1 MGRRSSKARRSP
13 KARPQGILEVTPR
26 GFGFVKTAEG
36 EYFIPSSKM
45 NGAFPGDL
53 VEVSRISNRRE
64 PGLAQ
69 VVEGQ
74 RQRPTGRVACVIM
87 REKRNVI
94 GRYEVADP
102 FGVVVPDDP
111 AIQYDI
117 FTLRKDSFW
126 VSDGDIVE
134 VEIIEYPSR
143 YQAATG
149 RVVCVVSKEEDPSLE
164 IDRILSRLGVP
175 SSFPD
180 AALEESLA
188 CKEDINLA
196 LSKGYRDLSDKFV
209 YTIDPVDA
217 KDFDD
222 AVSCCFEDGLFH
234 LGVYIADVSAY
245 VPYGSSLDLEAR
257 KRATS
262 VYLVDRVVPMLP
274 ERISNN
280 LCSLVP
286 GKRRQVLAVEATL
299 TGDGTVRSYE
309 VFPAVI
315 RSDARLSY
323 EQALALMS
331 CDDSSAVAE
340 LRSAWSSCDVPQGAL
355 SVSDEILLSLRASL
369 AFLSR
374 LSQALFSRRYQ
385 AGCMDFERTEAKV
398 VLDKRLAPVGL
409 RLRKRTKATQA
420 IEESMILANSLVAE
434 WLVARELPCVFRV
447 HDEPDGENL
456 YELYQILSEMP
467 RYEGLDEWGF
477 CSGEPAVLQEVL
489 RRSRGTD
496 EHELVSLLLL
506 RSMKRA
512 LYSVEDRPHFG
523 VALEHY
529 CHFTSPIRRYPD
541 LLVHRLVK
549 VAFFGAGE
557 ETSALVH
564 GLPLMA
570 EHSSKM
576 ERVAEKAAYES
587 QQLKLVEYLQKDI
600 GREFDGVISGVS
612 TFGVFV
618 RLENT
623 AVGHV
628 ALGDLGDEHFSFDP
642 DRYVLTGV
650 DTGVRYRLGDVL
662 RVVLTGCDIRTRRLS
677 FHLVQGSD

>member
-1 MGRRSSKARRSP
+1 MGRHSSKARRSP

-53 VEVSRISNRRE
+53 VEVSRISNKRE

-74 RQRPTGRVACVIM
+74 RQRPTGRVARVVM
-87 REKRNVI
+87 RERRNVI

-111 AIQYDI
+111 TIQYDI
-117 FTLRKDSFW
+117 FTLRKDSSW

-134 VEIIEYPSR
+134 VELIEYPSR
-143 YQAATG
+143 NQAATG
-149 RVVCVVSKEEDPSLE
+149 RVLRVVSKEEDPSLE
-164 IDRILSRLGVP
+164 IDRILSRLGI
-175 SSFPD
+175 SESFPEGV
-180 AALEESLA
+180 LEESRA
-188 CKEDINLA
+188 CKEDVNMA
-196 LSKGYRDLSDKFV
+196 LSKGYRDLSDRFV

-222 AVSCCFEDGLFH
+222 AVSCRFEDGLFH

-286 GKRRQVLAVEATL
+286 GKRRQVLAVEASL
-299 TGDGTVRSYE
+299 TREGVVRSFE

-323 EQALALMS
+323 EQALALMA
-331 CDDSSAVAE
+331 CDERSSSAA
-340 LRSAWSSCDVPQGAL
+340 LREAWSSCDLPQGAI
-355 SVSDEILLSLRASL
+355 SVSDEMLHSLRMSLVLLSQ
-369 AFLSR
+369 LSR
-374 LSQALFSRRYQ
+374 ALFSRRYQ
-385 AGCMDFERTEAKV
+385 AGCMDFERTEAKM
-398 VLDKRLAPVGL
+398 VLDEHFVPVGL
-409 RLRKRTKATQA
+409 NLRRRTKATQA

-434 WLVARELPCVFRV
+434 WLVERGLPCVFRV
-447 HDEPDGENL
+447 HDEPDGESL
-456 YELYQILSEMP
+456 YELYRILSEMP

-477 CSGEPAVLQEVL
+477 CSGKPGVLQEVL
-489 RRSRGTD
+489 RRSRGT
-496 EHELVSLLLL
+496 EEQELISLLLL

-549 VAFFGAGE
+549 VALFGARE
-557 ETSALVH
+557 ETSALMH

-570 EHSSKM
+570 EHSSKR

-618 RLENT
+618 RLGNT

-628 ALGDLGDEHFSFDP
+628 SLSDLGHEHFSFDP

-662 RVVLTGCDIRTRRLS
+662 RVVLASCDVRTRRLS
-677 FHLVQGSD
+677 FHLVQGSN